1 MANYRIFVPARK
13 GSEMPDIT
21 INVEASNWLVA
32 LKESLKKIGSQGDN
46 LSNILCETGE
56 DGTMRVAD
64 PTTKRVFIIKE
75 IEATAEESAD
85 DRLMR
90 EAEERSKRSREEAE
104 RADAARVEA
113 RNRLE
118 EMKQQEEAAK
128 AAEEAE
134 AGLRTRQRQAAEEV
148 FNAAQEEATALAQQA
163 AEDATGTIGSIR
175 IEEVQRAVRE
185 KKKKEKKD
193 AAKDEWDDLDDWYD
207 GDEETDSRENTLDE
221 VLSDVFMATEDL
233 YSQEPS
239 EASSMV
245 LDQAMKHVKA
255 EAGSVFLIELN
266 TALQDLMIA
275 SARGPIGQD
284 IQGMKLPRGKGIVGF
299 SALKAIKLTVNNV
312 QRNPNFYGKLD
323 KQFGFRTRSLLCIPV
338 MHEERLFGVIEMVNK
353 TSEEGEW
360 SNYDRSVVESLA
372 NLLGKVLNYKANM
385 VSLNI

>member
-46 LSNILCETGE
+46 LSNILCETTE

-75 IEATAEESAD
+75 LEATAEESAD

-90 EAEERSKRSREEAE
+90 EAEDRAKKSREEAE
-104 RADAARVEA
+104 RADAAQAEA

-118 EMKQQEEAAK
+118 EMKQQEQASK

-134 AGLRTRQRQAAEEV
+134 ASMRTRQRQAAEEA
-148 FNAAQEEATALAQQA
+148 FNAAQQEATTLAQQA
-163 AEDATGTIGSIR
+163 AEDATGTIGNIR

-185 KKKKEKKD
+185 QKKEKKD
-193 AAKDEWDDLDDWYD
+193 ADKDEWDDLDDWYE
-207 GDEETDSRENTLDE
+207 GDEEIDSRENTLDE
-221 VLSDVFMATEDL
+221 ALSDVFMATEDL
-233 YSQEPS
+233 YAQEPS
-239 EASSMV
+239 EASGMV
-245 LDQAMKHVKA
+245 LDQAMKHLKA

-266 TALQDLMIA
+266 TALQDLVIA

-284 IQGMKLPRGKGIVGF
+284 IQGMKLARGKGIVGF

-323 KQFGFRTRSLLCIPV
+323 KQFGFQTRSLLCIPV
-338 MHEERLFGVIEMVNK
+338 VHEERLFGVIEMVNK